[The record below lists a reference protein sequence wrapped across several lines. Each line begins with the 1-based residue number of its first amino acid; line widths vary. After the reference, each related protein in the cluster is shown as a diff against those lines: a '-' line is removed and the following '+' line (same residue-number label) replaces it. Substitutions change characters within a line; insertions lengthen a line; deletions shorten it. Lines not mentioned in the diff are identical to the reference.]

1 MNKKVQWIVR
11 TGVLLAVLIALQA
24 LMKPLGQLVT
34 GSCVNAVLALSVTLC
49 GIGCGSVVAL
59 FSPLLA
65 FLLGI
70 APSVITVPVIMLGNL
85 TFVLVLNLAD
95 WRRPG
100 LTFSRVLAL
109 PFAAAGKFG
118 MLYLLVN
125 QVVCGVLADGLLAKG
140 LLKAPMLKA
149 LPVTFGLT
157 QLITAL
163 IGGAIGIIL
172 FIPLRKAIRL
182 PRQ

>member
-1 MNKKVQWIVR
+1 
-11 TGVLLAVLIALQA
+11 
-24 LMKPLGQLVT
+24 
-34 GSCVNAVLALSVTLC
+34 
-49 GIGCGSVVAL
+49 
-59 FSPLLA
+59 
-65 FLLGI
+65 
-70 APSVITVPVIMLGNL
+70 
-85 TFVLVLNLAD
+85 
-95 WRRPG
+95 
-100 LTFSRVLAL
+100 
-109 PFAAAGKFG
+109 
-118 MLYLLVN
+118 MLYLLIN